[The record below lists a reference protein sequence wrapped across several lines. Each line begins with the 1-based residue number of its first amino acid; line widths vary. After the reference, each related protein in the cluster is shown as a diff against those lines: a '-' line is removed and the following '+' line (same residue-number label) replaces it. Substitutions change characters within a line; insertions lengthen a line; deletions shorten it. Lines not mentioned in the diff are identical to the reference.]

1 MSESKE
7 SKLDQ
12 VIHALI
18 SNLLIRDISQIN
30 VSQLAKDSGVSRG
43 WIYKYLGN
51 NIDEIARLC
60 FQDYTLSFAMFKDIK
75 CYNTKEELITA
86 LKSFS
91 RRMINS
97 IEKRPDT
104 IKLYWQYRFRTNF
117 ISDVIKNTEAQ
128 YLDFLSHNICDC
140 LKIPFDKAV
149 CKAQMIH
156 SMRMGAITSILE
168 TNPHNQDLLNELDLL
183 IDKLL

>member
-1 MSESKE
+1 MYAIRSYYESKE

-117 ISDVIKNTEAQ
+117 ISDV
-128 YLDFLSHNICDC
+128 
-140 LKIPFDKAV
+140 V
-149 CKAQMIH
+149 
-156 SMRMGAITSILE
+156 ITSYSIHY
-168 TNPHNQDLLNELDLL
+168 T
-183 IDKLL
+183 KLYDQFCALY